1 MLTRSRTKKA
11 TQQSKILVVD
21 DQPES
26 ILAIQEM
33 LEDCDWQVITA
44 ANGEEAVQKA
54 TDERPHLILLDP
66 MTQAM
71 NGYKTLKCLK
81 KNPALKDIPMVMC
94 TGESGQSAEGPQDPL
109 NKRALMI
116 IKGSSSGSCNVI
128 SHRLLLTLAALVEQQ
143 DCILV

>member
-21 DQPES
+21 DRPQSTE
-26 ILAIQEM
+26 AIGAM
-33 LEDCDWQVITA
+33 LEGCDWQVITA
-44 ANGEEAVQKA
+44 TNGEEAVQKA
-54 TDERPHLILLDP
+54 TDERPHMILLDP

-94 TGESGQSAEGPQDPL
+94 TGESGQSAEGPDDPL

-116 IKGSSSGSCNVI
+116 IKGSNSGGCNVI

>member
-1 MLTRSRTKKA
+1 MLTLSRTKKA
-11 TQQSKILVVD
+11 AQQSKILVVD

-26 ILAIQEM
+26 IHTIQEM
-33 LEDCDWQVITA
+33 LEDCDWQVITT

-54 TDERPHLILLDP
+54 KDERPHLILLDP

-81 KNPALKDIPMVMC
+81 RNPALKDIPMVMC
-94 TGESGQSAEGPQDPL
+94 TGESGQSAEG
-109 NKRALMI
+109 NKRALI
-116 IKGSSSGSCNVI
+116 VVKGGRSSGSCNII